1 MANILLL
8 EDDESLNRGISLKLQ
23 KEGYQVFSAFGV
35 TEAKQIFGS
44 QKIDLIISDITMKD
58 GNGLEF
64 AGWVRKTS
72 DVHLLF
78 LTALNQEV
86 DIVNGYDV
94 GADDYITKP
103 FSLLVLISKVHAL
116 MRRIDQ
122 SSGGTAEKEQEI
134 CSGNI
139 RVQRA
144 QMKVYH
150 GEEELNLSKKEL
162 QLLCY
167 FLEHSGQIISK
178 EQILEAVWDIDGQ
191 FVDDNTV
198 PVTISRLKKRLADSE
213 SSESKNEAEKDDTEY
228 IKNVRGLDIYGQW
241 KFGRSDTKERTGVHL
256 AGTEI
261 KKKSCRNDSV
271 RDGMFSF
278 LIYIG
283 NFVRSRRTKRRFL
296 DLVFQYF
303 CVGTNRKC
311 TVAVFFL
318 PEGIQRSSVSSSV
331 SGSI

>member
-72 DVHLLF
+72 DVHLIF

-86 DIVNGYDV
+86 DIVNGHDV

-116 MRRIDQ
+116 MRRMDQ
-122 SSGGTAEKEQEI
+122 KSEMIMQTEPEI

-150 GEEELNLSKKEL
+150 GEEELSLSKKEL

-167 FLEHSGQIISK
+167 FLEHPGQIISK

-198 PVTISRLKKRLADSE
+198 PVTISRLKKRLADRDRADC
-213 SSESKNEAEKDDTEY
+213 KKTTEKTDTEY
-228 IKNVRGLDIYGQW
+228 IKNVRGLGYLWTMEVWTQ
-241 KFGRSDTKERTGVHL
+241 
-256 AGTEI
+256 
-261 KKKSCRNDSV
+261 
-271 RDGMFSF
+271 
-278 LIYIG
+278 
-283 NFVRSRRTKRRFL
+283 
-296 DLVFQYF
+296 
-303 CVGTNRKC
+303 
-311 TVAVFFL
+311 
-318 PEGIQRSSVSSSV
+318 
-331 SGSI
+331 